1 MGRSEAEILDV
12 LARLRAL
19 QSIPW
24 RCLSSLEG
32 RRGIAALATL
42 VGGGLMG
49 ALMLVRA
56 LPQWI
61 RGSHGAHQRELTVPG
76 LQNSGNN
83 CFLNAILQALASS
96 QKFAAYLRAYENLE
110 GDEREPSMPLSSAL
124 CELLEELGEVAPGH
138 RIVSPRQVMRVL
150 GHYARS
156 FDLGMQQDAAEA
168 LSYLAA
174 ALQHERMEDF
184 EEYRPTLQSLAD
196 VSALSRQMESLIHT
210 DDFQSKLAL
219 NYWRQQLRWPMEGT
233 YGSSII
239 CSQCGFQGSMQFHFF
254 TDVSLALPQSV
265 GGYIRKACT
274 IEDCLDQFT
283 MLERVSNFKCSRCA
297 HLAAACFLS
306 RRPEDNKDLLKTLDS
321 CDYDDCVCETLV
333 KERDGLWIKIQ
344 GDAYKSLQFGRCPE
358 VLCLHLQ
365 RVIVNASGHLEKL
378 LDHISFSTTLD
389 LSPFTIASKQT
400 PTRKDSAEI
409 DPRVFKTAM
418 LPVLRALGSTG
429 LKSIH
434 GDFDANARCIGG
446 AGELGQASPC
456 NQIVEDH
463 DEVASTKAKNE
474 VDSHDPNP
482 VVASKTEERHKGVK
496 RLYDLISV
504 VVHQGSP
511 MSGHYTVYRKV
522 KVPRHQIEMLD
533 GQRSNFTDTTPEKC
547 EAGEEMKQG
556 DVKIAREE
564 TMWFAISDADVVKVS
579 EEEVLEARATL
590 LFYELQ

>member
-1 MGRSEAEILDV
+1 
-12 LARLRAL
+12 
-19 QSIPW
+19 
-24 RCLSSLEG
+24 
-32 RRGIAALATL
+32 
-42 VGGGLMG
+42 
-49 ALMLVRA
+49 MLVRA

-174 ALQHERMEDF
+174 ALQHERMENF

-239 CSQCGFQGSMQFHFF
+239 CSQCGFQ
-254 TDVSLALPQSV
+254 
-265 GGYIRKACT
+265 RKACT

-306 RRPEDNKDLLKTLDS
+306 RRPEDNK
-321 CDYDDCVCETLV
+321 
-333 KERDGLWIKIQ
+333 
-344 GDAYKSLQFGRCPE
+344 
-358 VLCLHLQ
+358 
-365 RVIVNASGHLEKL
+365 
-378 LDHISFSTTLD
+378 DHISFSTTLD

-429 LKSIH
+429 LK
-434 GDFDANARCIGG
+434 
-446 AGELGQASPC
+446 
-456 NQIVEDH
+456 
-463 DEVASTKAKNE
+463 
-474 VDSHDPNP
+474 
-482 VVASKTEERHKGVK
+482 
-496 RLYDLISV
+496 LYDLISV

-522 KVPRHQIEMLD
+522 KE
-533 GQRSNFTDTTPEKC
+533 T
-547 EAGEEMKQG
+547 KQG

-590 LFYELQ
+590 LFYELH